1 VKTLPELPDVE
12 LIKRRCEEKII
23 NKKIVSVYRR
33 DTKVVKPDETVLS
46 KTLTGH
52 HFSKI
57 LRHGKH
63 MFIRLDKGT
72 NLLMHFGMTGDV
84 VFYSSNSEEPEH
96 TSLRIDFEDESSFSY
111 ICVRRLG
118 KVDLIRD
125 INDYISE
132 QSLGKDALEYNK
144 KEFTDFLKNKRGS
157 IKSALMDQNN
167 IAGIGNIYSDEIMY
181 QAGIYPGKRI
191 NDLNEKNITK
201 VYSAMKA
208 VLQTAIDYGAEPEKM
223 PQNYLIKRRK
233 EGESCGICDGKITKK
248 KISGKTSYFC
258 TVHQK

>member
-1 VKTLPELPDVE
+1 MPELPDVE

-23 NKKIVSVYRR
+23 NKKIVGVYRR
-33 DTKVVKPDETVLS
+33 DTKVVKPDEKVLS
-46 KTLTGH
+46 KILVGYS
-52 HFSKI
+52 FNKI

-63 MFIRLDKGT
+63 MFIKLVKGA

-84 VFYSSNSEEPEH
+84 VFYSSHSEEPEH

-118 KVDLIRD
+118 KVDLISD

-144 KEFTDFLKNKRGS
+144 KEFTDFLENKRGS

-191 NDLNEKNITK
+191 NDLNEKNIRK
-201 VYSAMKA
+201 VYSAMKS
-208 VLQTAIDYGAEPEKM
+208 VLQTAIECGAEPDKM
-223 PQNYLIKRRK
+223 PDNYLIKRRK
-233 EGESCGICDGKITKK
+233 EGKSCGICDGKITKK
-248 KISGKTSYFC
+248 KINGRTSYFC

>member
-1 VKTLPELPDVE
+1 MPELPDVE

-33 DTKVVKPDETVLS
+33 DTKVVKPDEKVLS
-46 KTLTGH
+46 KSLVGH
-52 HFSKI
+52 SFRKI
-57 LRHGKH
+57 LRHGKY
-63 MFIRLDKGT
+63 MFVRLGKET
-72 NLLMHFGMTGDV
+72 NLLMHFGITGDV
-84 VFYSSNSEEPEH
+84 VFYSSNSEEPKH
-96 TSLRIDFEDESSFSY
+96 TSLRIDFEDDSSFSY

-118 KVDLIRD
+118 KVKLLSD

-191 NDLNEKNITK
+191 SDLNEKNIIK
-201 VYSAMKA
+201 IYSAMKT
-208 VLQTAIDYGAEPEKM
+208 VLQTAIDSGAEPDKM
-223 PQNYLIKRRK
+223 PDNYLIRRRK
-233 EGESCGICDGKITKK
+233 EGEHCGICDGKIAKK
-248 KISGKTSYFC
+248 KISGRTSYFC
-258 TVHQK
+258 TDHQK